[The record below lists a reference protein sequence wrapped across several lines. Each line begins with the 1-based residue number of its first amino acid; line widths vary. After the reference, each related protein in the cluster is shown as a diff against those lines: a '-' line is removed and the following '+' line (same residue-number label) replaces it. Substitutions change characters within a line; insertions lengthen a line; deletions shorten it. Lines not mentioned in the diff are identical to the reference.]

1 MSVPGASASTRALS
15 RNLSC
20 VLARPL
26 ALLHRLC
33 PSISIRSTTKVP
45 ECDVLLLRRPKR
57 FNQDSKGVCEGLQ
70 EGTKART

>member
-1 MSVPGASASTRALS
+1 MCTS
-15 RNLSC
+15 
-20 VLARPL
+20 LATGLP
-26 ALLHRLC
+26 HRLC

-57 FNQDSKGVCEGLQ
+57 FNQDAKGVCEGLQ